1 MKNLFYLM
9 LLVFGVATFASCS
22 KDDDDKESI
31 SFTVKNDE
39 LSLNIY
45 TFKKGDV
52 VVINW
57 GDGTETEYTAVYE
70 EYDSDEYTGEW
81 DVWGEVCA
89 KHDYEDEKTYK
100 VTIKGAIRAID
111 LESQNLTELDVT
123 RCGELEGLLCNYN
136 KLEKLDVSKCRRLRK
151 LSCSNNELTEL
162 DVTRCSAL
170 KNLSCSSNKL
180 KTLDATGCSELE
192 ELFCSNNELDKLVV
206 LGCSNLETLNCGD
219 NKLKALDIKDCL
231 LLESLICYQN
241 GFDKDALEAIFKA
254 LPERKKNDEGY
265 LRCDWVENLDES
277 IAEKKNWNVSAY

>member
-1 MKNLFYLM
+1 M
-9 LLVFGVATFASCS
+9 
-22 KDDDDKESI
+22 
-31 SFTVKNDE
+31 KNDE

-81 DVWGEVCA
+81 DVWGEVYA

-162 DVTRCSAL
+162 DVTRCS
-170 KNLSCSSNKL
+170 
-180 KTLDATGCSELE
+180 ELE

-231 LLESLICYQN
+231 LLESLVCYQN

-254 LPERKKNDEGY
+254 LPECKKNDEGY